1 VEPFTPFPSMTNA
14 PGAWLA
20 ASVFTFGLLVGSF
33 LNVVIARV
41 PSGQSIVH
49 PRSRCPRC
57 GHALAW
63 FENVPLLSWLVLGAR
78 CRACRAPI
86 SARYPAVELLTGCLY
101 LACWFRFGPSWG
113 LARGLLLV
121 GFLVPLTFIDLEHWL
136 LPFELTLPG
145 IAVGILSSA
154 LLGWEVFRDS
164 LVGAAAGL
172 LFFWG
177 LEALVRWVLGKE
189 GLGAGDKWLAALLGA
204 FLGWQPLFGV
214 VLLSNV
220 QGAVV
225 GSALLLLRGR
235 AGPAALPV
243 LSSPAE
249 PASGVQSDASLRA
262 EVSSSARVAVE
273 EDDWTPG
280 PTHLPFG
287 PWLALAALELMLLGP
302 ILDRFLPASLA
313 RVLTGGLG
321 G

>member
-1 VEPFTPFPSMTNA
+1 MTNSLGFW
-14 PGAWLA
+14 PA
-20 ASVFTFGLLVGSF
+20 ACIFAFGLLVGSF

-63 FENVPLLSWLVLGAR
+63 FENVPLLSWLILRAR

-86 SARYPAVELLTGCLY
+86 SVRYPAVELLTGCLY
-101 LACWFRFGPSWG
+101 LACWLRFGPSWG

-154 LLGWEVFRDS
+154 PLGWDVLRDS
-164 LVGAAAGL
+164 VLGAAAGL
-172 LFFWG
+172 FFFWG
-177 LEALVRWVLGKE
+177 LESLVRWVLGKE

-225 GSALLLLRGR
+225 GSALLVLRGR
-235 AGPAALPV
+235 AGPDALPV
-243 LSSPAE
+243 PTRAAESNSGIPSP
-249 PASGVQSDASLRA
+249 DASALA
-262 EVSSSARVAVE
+262 EGSLAAPVAVE

-287 PWLALAALELMLLGP
+287 PWLALAALELTLLGSV
-302 ILDRFLPASLA
+302 LDRFLPASLA